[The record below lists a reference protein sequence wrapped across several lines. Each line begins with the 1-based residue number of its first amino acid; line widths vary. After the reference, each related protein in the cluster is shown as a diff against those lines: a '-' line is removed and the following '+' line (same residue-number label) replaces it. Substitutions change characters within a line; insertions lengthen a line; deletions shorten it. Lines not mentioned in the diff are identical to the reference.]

1 MNPVGAENTHRDA
14 LDDVNQ
20 RNRIFVEQAPNAL
33 AMFDTDMRY
42 LAASQ
47 QWIKDYRL
55 EGINIIGRSHYEIFP
70 EIGEDWKQIH
80 RECLAGAINKN
91 DNAYFRRADG
101 TEQWL
106 EWDVRPWYLSEGV
119 VGGLLMY
126 TADITGRKV
135 MESQLAQSQQQLR
148 AAFEYSATGMAIV
161 ALDGSWL
168 QVNDTLCD
176 ILGYGRAELLSM
188 KFPQIT
194 YRDDLEKDLQ
204 LTAELIEGKRN
215 FYYLE
220 KRYIHKNSNLV
231 WAILCRSVIRDKN
244 GKPLYFA
251 TQVTDINKQKAAQE
265 QLQSTLSEMST
276 LLSVTSDQNERL
288 KNFAHI
294 VAHNLRSH
302 SGNLGALLDIFF
314 DENPQMADNEMLQL
328 FRTATDS
335 LKETVNQL
343 SDIVVLK
350 TTVADNLVPLNL
362 RAAIEATTKSISILA
377 KDAGVTITDEV
388 DEHVNVMGIAAYLD
402 SVLLNFLTN
411 SIKYRSAGREC
422 YVKLS
427 AAAEG
432 NMIMLSI
439 EDNGLGMDMSKV
451 GGDLFGMY
459 KTFHGNTDARGIGL
473 FITHNQVEAMGGKI
487 EAVSEVDKGT
497 TFRVWFRVAE

>member
-1 MNPVGAENTHRDA
+1 MISGSADNTCRDE
-14 LDDVNQ
+14 LEDVNQ

-33 AMFDTDMRY
+33 AMFDTNMVY

-47 QWIKDYRL
+47 QWMKDYGL
-55 EGINIIGRSHYEIFP
+55 EGKDIIGKSHYEIFP

-91 DNAYFRRADG
+91 DNGYFRRADG

-106 EWDVRPWYLSEGV
+106 EWDVRPWYISEGK

-135 MESQLAQSQQQLR
+135 MESELAQSQQQVR

-161 ALDGSWL
+161 ALDGSWM
-168 QVNDTLCD
+168 QVNDTLCE
-176 ILGYGRAELLSM
+176 ILGYSRAELLSM

-194 YRDDLEKDLQ
+194 HRDDIDKDLE
-204 LTAELIEGKRN
+204 LTNELIEGKRN

-220 KRYIHKNSNLV
+220 KRYLHKNGGVV
-231 WAILCRSVIRDKN
+231 WAILCRSMIKDE
-244 GKPLYFA
+244 GGSPLYFA
-251 TQVTDINKQKAAQE
+251 TQVTDINKQKATQE
-265 QLQSTLSEMST
+265 QLQSTLSEMGT

-302 SGNLGALLDIFF
+302 SGNLSALLDIFF
-314 DENPQMADNEMLQL
+314 EENPQMADNEMMQL
-328 FRTATDS
+328 FKTATDS
-335 LKETVNQL
+335 LKETVAQL

-362 RAAIEATTKSISILA
+362 STAIEAAVNSIRILA
-377 KDAGVTITDEV
+377 RDAGVTITDNV
-388 DEHVNVMGIAAYLD
+388 DKRINVMGIGAYLD

-411 SIKYRSAGREC
+411 SIKYRSPDKNS

-427 AAAEG
+427 TAQQG
-432 NMIMLSI
+432 DMIVLSI
-439 EDNGLGMDMSKV
+439 EDNGLGMDMGKV
-451 GGDLFGMY
+451 AGDLFGMY
-459 KTFHGNTDARGIGL
+459 KTFHGNADARGIGL

-487 EAVSEVDKGT
+487 EVESEVGVGT
-497 TFRVWFRVAE
+497 TFKVWFRAAE